1 MGNSKIPKEIKEI
14 VDKIIDDFNAASFK
28 KESGIKYYLISK
40 GEFLYLNRKEKEQ
53 DGPISRLKFNG
64 KIDNW
69 GFAIFKWSSEK
80 YDPDEFFFPG
90 SQHLNGTI
98 EGALKASN
106 EAYPPSW
113 TPSKKEINQ
122 IFNLFLKKK

>member
-1 MGNSKIPKEIKEI
+1 MTNSKIPQEIKEI
-14 VDKIIDDFNAASFK
+14 VDKKIADFNATMFK
-28 KESGIKYYLISK
+28 KKSGIEYYSIFK
-40 GEFLYLNRKEKEQ
+40 GEFLYLNRREGEQ

-64 KIDNW
+64 KIDDW

-80 YDPDEFFFPG
+80 YDPNELFFPG
-90 SQHLNGTI
+90 SQHINGTI

-113 TPSKKEINQ
+113 SPSKKDISL
-122 IFNLFLKKK
+122 IFNLFFKK